1 MILQQQQHQ
10 VVIKTTGQMPQQEP
24 QQPYEMNKVDFTQQ
38 SQPMMSQQPMVN
50 QGSVVMYPPETNI
63 TQGTYPSP
71 NNTLSVYQGNSQA
84 VPQPYS

>member
-1 MILQQQQHQ
+1 
-10 VVIKTTGQMPQQEP
+10 
-24 QQPYEMNKVDFTQQ
+24 
-38 SQPMMSQQPMVN
+38 MMSQQPMVN

-71 NNTLSVYQGNSQA
+71 NNTLSVYQENSQA